1 MKSRTIKILAL
12 LLTACVFL
20 GVSACN
26 GTGGDDETTTEATT
40 IASATPLMTE
50 KAEVLAY
57 FNSLMASVK
66 NGKAALNYSSDYNP
80 NGFECDNATFKAALP
95 TIVKLMK
102 DGFNADLGAQV
113 AYGEPLADIIPI
125 KNSDAPLVLTEADIV
140 DIAVN
145 AEAFSRQ
152 AEEESKASMDE
163 NYSAAEVVVDEDVR
177 KITITL
183 ADASDPTAGAGLFGS
198 IYNIPDR
205 AKIAEEMNKASEYMT
220 YDGTYSAKYTGCSI
234 YMEIDRT
241 TDKVIKVE
249 FNRNIEVEVE
259 VTGVGTLASMG
270 TTNLKFVVNG
280 TDRYEFDWTD
290 PNATTVAAE

>member
-1 MKSRTIKILAL
+1 MKSKTIKILAL

-26 GTGGDDETTTEATT
+26 STGDEETTTEATT
-40 IASATPLMTE
+40 VASATPLMTE

-57 FNSLMASVK
+57 FNGLMASIK
-66 NGKAALNYSSDYNP
+66 NGTAVLRYSSEYNP
-80 NGFECDNATFKAALP
+80 NGFECENETFKAALP

-102 DGFNADLGAQV
+102 DGFNADLGAEV
-113 AYGEPLADIIPI
+113 PYGDPISDYIPV
-125 KNSDAPLVLTEADIV
+125 KNGATALFLTEADIV
-140 DIAVN
+140 DIAIN

-152 AEEESKASMDE
+152 AEEESKAADDE
-163 NYSAAEVVVDEDVR
+163 SYTAEEINVDEDVR

-183 ADASDPTAGAGLFGS
+183 AEAVDPAAGEGLFGS
-198 IYNIPDR
+198 IFNIPDR
-205 AKIAEEMNKASEYMT
+205 AKIAAEMEKASEYMT
-220 YDGTYSAKYTGCSI
+220 YDGTYSAKYTGCTI

-249 FNRNIEVEVE
+249 FNRNIEVTTT
-259 VTGVGTLASMG
+259 VTGVGTLSSMG
-270 TTNLKFVVNG
+270 TTELKFVVNG
-280 TDRYEFDWTD
+280 TDRYEFDWND

>member
-1 MKSRTIKILAL
+1 MKSKTIKILAL

-26 GTGGDDETTTEATT
+26 STGDEETTTEVITV
-40 IASATPLMTE
+40 ASATPLMTE

-57 FNSLMASVK
+57 FNGLMASIK
-66 NGKAALNYSSDYNP
+66 NGTAVLRYSSEYNP
-80 NGFECDNATFKAALP
+80 NGFECENETFKAALP

-102 DGFNADLGAQV
+102 DGFNADLGAEV
-113 AYGEPLADIIPI
+113 SYGDPISDYIPV
-125 KNSDAPLVLTEADIV
+125 KNGATALFLTEADIV
-140 DIAVN
+140 DIAIN

-152 AEEESKASMDE
+152 AEEESKAADDE
-163 NYSAAEVVVDEDVR
+163 SYTAEEINVDEDVR

-183 ADASDPTAGAGLFGS
+183 AEAVDPAAGEGLFGS
-198 IYNIPDR
+198 IFNIPDR
-205 AKIAEEMNKASEYMT
+205 AKIAAEMEKASEYMT
-220 YDGTYSAKYTGCSI
+220 YDGTYSAKYTGCTI

-249 FNRNIEVEVE
+249 FNRNIEVTTT
-259 VTGVGTLASMG
+259 VTGVGTLSSMG
-270 TTNLKFVVNG
+270 TTELKFVVNG
-280 TDRYEFDWTD
+280 TDRYEFDWND